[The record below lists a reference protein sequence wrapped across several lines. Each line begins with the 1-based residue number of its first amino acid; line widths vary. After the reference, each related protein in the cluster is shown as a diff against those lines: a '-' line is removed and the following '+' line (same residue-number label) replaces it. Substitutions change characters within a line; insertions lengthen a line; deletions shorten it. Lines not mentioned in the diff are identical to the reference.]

1 MKIFVSLILFSLIGC
16 ASQKVSTTY
25 KDVEQI
31 KQDDFKA
38 VKQIRYKKSDDY
50 FSDVKSEYS
59 KALNDESLERVYKYD
74 GDVEIKGP
82 LSTITEHCHRKEFQK
97 AKELFKRYSKSHLK
111 NPIYWNQVGTC
122 FLLEGNR
129 RKALLFYNKALSI
142 KSNYAPAL
150 NNLGVMY
157 VNEKDY
163 SRALV
168 AFRRARKSSD
178 FNKTPRFNLANL
190 YLHFGLYDRAI
201 THANVLYQ
209 GSSTDVDVLNMLGT
223 AHLMSAEPKTAI
235 KFFKKIDSDFL
246 EKAKF
251 GINYSLALY
260 LAGDK
265 EKSLNQFGD
274 VDKKMH
280 SQWKNYYQEIGK
292 YIGAIK

>member
-1 MKIFVSLILFSLIGC
+1 MKIIISIILLSLVSC
-16 ASQKVSTTY
+16 ATQPVKTTY
-25 KDVEQI
+25 KDVEDI
-31 KQDDFKA
+31 KKEDFKT

-50 FSDVKSEYS
+50 FTKVKSDFS
-59 KALNDESLERVYKYD
+59 NALNDESLERVYRYD
-74 GDVEIKGP
+74 GDVEISGP
-82 LSTITEHCHRKEFQK
+82 MSQITEHCHKKEFVK
-97 AKELFKRYSKSHLK
+97 AKELFKKHNQSHLK

-157 VNEKDY
+157 IKEKDY

-201 THANVLYQ
+201 SHGDVLFKQ
-209 GSSTDVDVLNMLGT
+209 SRSDVDVLNMLGT
-223 AHLMSAEPKTAI
+223 AHLMKANPKNAET
-235 KFFKKIDSDFL
+235 FFSQIDEDFL
-246 EKAKF
+246 EKARF
-251 GINYSLALY
+251 GINYSLALF
-260 LAGDK
+260 LSGKK
-265 EKSLNQFGD
+265 EKSLSVYD
-274 VDKKMH
+274 DIDLKM
-280 SQWKNYYQEIGK
+280 STQWKNYYSEIGK
-292 YIGAIK
+292 YIGARK